1 MAELIE
7 MPFGLWACMGPIN
20 HGLDRGPEVLR
31 DVAIATNFGM
41 QFATTGFVWTM
52 STRWLVMEG
61 VWVVSWQNA
70 DTADN
75 LQLKD
80 VAMAI
85 IFGRP
90 FVKWFALCHRT
101 VVCLSVL

>member
-41 QFATTGFVWTM
+41 QFATTGFV
-52 STRWLVMEG
+52 
-61 VWVVSWQNA
+61 
-70 DTADN
+70 
-75 LQLKD
+75 
-80 VAMAI
+80 
-85 IFGRP
+85 
-90 FVKWFALCHRT
+90 
-101 VVCLSVL
+101 